1 MKISIIIVT
10 YDSQTEI
17 RLCLESLYTHV
28 KNFEFEIIV
37 VDNNSKDSTKKI
49 VKNNFKSVKVIENES
64 NRGFSVANNQGAKLA
79 KGDFLFFLNPDS
91 VLSENVI
98 EKLLKVYNA
107 NLNVGIVAPKIIDEN
122 HDFVESTGDYPNF
135 FSLTYELFGMY
146 LFLPLSLFGYRH
158 TNIIEDKNIYGWVSG
173 ACFLIKKDFFTSLD
187 GFDENFFLYY
197 EDTDLC
203 LRTKN
208 ILKKNILI
216 TNEVNVM
223 HMGGKSSI
231 DDSYLSKKSSYRS
244 KLYYSRKHIGFFSY
258 LILIPLSYLAIIIK
272 LIALII
278 SRKSK
283 EQIFSQ
289 FKVFFNLL

>member
-1 MKISIIIVT
+1 M
-10 YDSQTEI
+10 
-17 RLCLESLYTHV
+17 
-28 KNFEFEIIV
+28 N
-37 VDNNSKDSTKKI
+37 
-49 VKNNFKSVKVIENES
+49 
-64 NRGFSVANNQGAKLA
+64 
-79 KGDFLFFLNPDS
+79 
-91 VLSENVI
+91 
-98 EKLLKVYNA
+98 LLKQIKYLNLEEKIFLVGQIDNVWELLKNSDIFIIASKWEGFGLAAVEAMNCSLPIIASKIDGLKDIVYSSPPCA
-107 NLNVGIVAPKIIDEN
+107 LFID
-122 HDFVESTGDYPNF
+122 PNF

>member
-17 RLCLESLYTHV
+17 RLCLESLYTHL

-91 VLSENVI
+91 ILSENVI
-98 EKLLKVYNA
+98 EKLLKVYNT

-122 HDFVESTGDYPNF
+122 YDFVESTGDYPNF

-158 TNIIEDKNIYGWVSG
+158 TNIIEDKNISGWVSG
-173 ACFLIKKDFFTSLD
+173 ACFLIKKDFFTSLN

-203 LRTKN
+203 FRMKN

-216 TNEVNVM
+216 INEANVM

-231 DDSYLSKKSSYRS
+231 GGSYLSKKSSYRS

-258 LILIPLSYLAIIIK
+258 LILIPLSYLAIIVK